1 MLRRGLRGCPARGKL
16 GEPRPFTFAFPSP
29 FPFPFPFP
37 FGFPFKDEV
46 ETSPMTQTVQSP
58 DGTTIAYEKVGTGL
72 AVIVIGGAFNT
83 RQSPAD
89 LVPLLA
95 ANFAVYAYDRRGR
108 GDSTDTHPFTIERE
122 LEDLAALVDAV
133 GGSAMAYGHSS
144 GGALALHAVANGI
157 PLTKLAIYEP
167 PYTQPSGFDSGREW
181 TNAIQAAVDAGDR
194 ERAALLFMQ
203 GTGVDPGMLEGVKQ
217 SPWWP
222 DMLAVAH
229 TLPYDLAFL
238 GDGTVP
244 TDLLARVPVPT
255 LVMYGGDSSPW
266 AEQVATDATRALP
279 DAESVSLTGQTHNV
293 DPAVIAPRLIDF
305 FTR

>member
-1 MLRRGLRGCPARGKL
+1 
-16 GEPRPFTFAFPSP
+16 
-29 FPFPFPFP
+29 
-37 FGFPFKDEV
+37 
-46 ETSPMTQTVQSP
+46 MTQTVQSP
-58 DGTTIAYEKVGTGL
+58 DGTTIAYEKVGSGPAL
-72 AVIVIGGAFNT
+72 IVIGGAFNT
-83 RQSPAD
+83 RHSPAD

-144 GGALALHAVANGI
+144 GGALAFHAVAHGI
-157 PLTKLAIYEP
+157 PLAKLAIYEP
-167 PYTQPSGFDSGREW
+167 PYTQPLGFDSAKAW
-181 TNAIQAAVDAGDR
+181 TDAIQAAVDAGDR
-194 ERAALLFMQ
+194 ERAAFLFMQ
-203 GTGVDPGMLEGVKQ
+203 GTGADPRMLEGVKQ

-222 DMLAVAH
+222 GMLAVAH
-229 TLPYDLAFL
+229 TLPYDLSFL
-238 GDGTVP
+238 GDGSVPVELLGRVTVP
-244 TDLLARVPVPT
+244 TLL
-255 LVMYGGDSSPW
+255 MYGGDSPPW

-279 DAESVSLTGQTHNV
+279 NASSVPLTGQTHNV